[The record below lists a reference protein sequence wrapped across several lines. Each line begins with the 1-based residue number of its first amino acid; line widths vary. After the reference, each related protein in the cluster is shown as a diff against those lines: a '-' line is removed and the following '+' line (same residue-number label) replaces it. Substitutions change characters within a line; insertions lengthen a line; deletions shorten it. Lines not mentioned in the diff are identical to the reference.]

1 MTIALEDVPI
11 VDIDPYD
18 DAFLRDPFPFYAE
31 LRRIAPVFRLRRY
44 DCYGAARYAEVRA
57 AIMDWSN
64 FSSAAGVA
72 LAKFHKEKPW
82 RPPSLLLETD
92 PPLHDRART
101 AVNRV
106 VTAKALR
113 PFRDPFQAEANAL
126 LDRLLARRTIDGVR
140 DIAEAY
146 ALKVFPDAVGLDGE
160 GREHL
165 LPYGD
170 MVFNGFGPYNE
181 RFRRSTE
188 CASAVVPWITAK
200 CRRAALSA
208 GSLGA
213 QIYEAAD
220 TGEITEDEAALL
232 VRSFLGAG
240 LDTTV
245 AALAATVLS
254 LAQTPDAW
262 RALRA
267 DPSLARQAFEET
279 IRLDAPIQN
288 VFRTTT
294 RAVTLGGA
302 ALEPD
307 EKVLLFLGSANRDPD
322 QWDDPQRYD
331 LGRKVQGHVGLG
343 VGLHACVGQAIAR
356 MEAEVLI
363 ATVARRVASLELTG
377 TPTYRLN
384 NAVRALATLPLRLTP
399 A

>member
-1 MTIALEDVPI
+1 MTVALEDVPI

-18 DAFLRDPFPFYAE
+18 DAFLTDPFPAYAE
-31 LRRIAPVFRLRRY
+31 MRRIAPVFRLRRY

-72 LAKFHKEKPW
+72 LANFHRENPGG
-82 RPPSLLLETD
+82 RPRRLLDTD
-92 PPLHDRART
+92 PPRPERAPRG
-101 AVNRV
+101 VNPV
-106 VTAKALR
+106 VPAKAVR
-113 PFRDPFQAEANAL
+113 PFREPFQAEADAL

-146 ALKVFPDAVGLDGE
+146 ARKVFPDAVGLDGE

-181 RFRRSTE
+181 RFQRSTE
-188 CASAVVPWITAK
+188 CASVVVPWITAK
-200 CRRAALSA
+200 CQRAALSR

-220 TGEITEDEAALL
+220 SGEISEDEAALL

-254 LAQTPDAW
+254 LAKTPEAW
-262 RALRA
+262 RGRRA
-267 DPSLARQAFEET
+267 DPSPAGQAFEGT
-279 IRLDAPIQN
+279 VRPDSPVQN

-294 RAVTLGGA
+294 GTVTLGGA
-302 ALEPD
+302 TLEPD

-322 QWDDPQRYD
+322 QWDDPARYD

-356 MEAEVLI
+356 MEAEGLI
-363 ATVARRVASLELTG
+363 ATVARRVASIELTG
-377 TPTYRLN
+377 PPTYRLN
-384 NAVRALATLPLRLTP
+384 NAVRALATLPLTLMP

>member
-1 MTIALEDVPI
+1 MTVALEDVPI

-18 DAFLRDPFPFYAE
+18 DAFLTDPFPFYAE

-44 DCYGAARYAEVRA
+44 NCYGAARYAEIRA

-72 LAKFHKEKPW
+72 LANFHKEKPW

-113 PFRDPFQAEANAL
+113 PLRDPFQAEADAL
-126 LDRLLARRTIDGVR
+126 LDRLLARRDIDGVR
-140 DIAEAY
+140 DVAEAY

-160 GREHL
+160 GRENL

-170 MVFNGFGPYNE
+170 MVFNGFGPYNA
-181 RFRRSTE
+181 RFQRSTE
-188 CASAVVPWITAK
+188 CASVVVPWITAK
-200 CRRAALSA
+200 CRRAALA
-208 GSLGA
+208 PGSLGA
-213 QIYEAAD
+213 QIYESAD

-245 AALAATVLS
+245 AALAATLLS
-254 LAQTPDAW
+254 LAQTPAAW

-267 DPSLARQAFEET
+267 EPSLARQAFEET
-279 IRLDAPIQN
+279 IRLDSPIQN

-294 RAVTLGGA
+294 QAVTLGGA
-302 ALEPD
+302 PLAPD
-307 EKVLLFLGSANRDPD
+307 EKILLFLGSGNRDPD
-322 QWDDPQRYD
+322 QWDDPARYD
-331 LGRKVQGHVGLG
+331 LGRKVQGHLGLG

-363 ATVARRVASLELTG
+363 ATVARRVAAIELTG

-384 NAVRALATLPLRLTP
+384 NAVRALATLPVRLTP